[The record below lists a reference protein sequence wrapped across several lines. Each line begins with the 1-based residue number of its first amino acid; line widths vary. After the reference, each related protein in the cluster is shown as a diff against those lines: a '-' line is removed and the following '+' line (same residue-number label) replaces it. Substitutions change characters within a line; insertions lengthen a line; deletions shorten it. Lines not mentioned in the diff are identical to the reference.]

1 MAVWNGVP
9 LEFEAATEWVA
20 EHEFG
25 VNPVCI
31 VVDSN
36 GDMLL
41 VAPDYTVA
49 GQVTIRFDVATAG
62 TLTLIGPVEGQDFV
76 APPVIPGGL
85 GAGPWRNALLT
96 EIRAAPSVDV
106 NGDQDE
112 LGDLLWAGAA
122 NGYLKRERRTVL
134 VDRITGDIGRAST
147 EVQRDILWITDL
159 EGVPV
164 IESPGARWKGSQITV
179 DDLRTSTP
187 VRRRFT
193 VKHMEHRAAGLDVD
207 NLRLEL
213 DAEVV
218 V

>member
-1 MAVWNGVP
+1 MAVWEGTPV
-9 LEFEAATEWVA
+9 EFEAALSWTV
-20 EHEFG
+20 EHTFN
-25 VNPVCI
+25 VNPYVG

-36 GDMLL
+36 GDTLL
-41 VAPDYTVA
+41 VAPDYTVP
-49 GQVTIRFDVATAG
+49 GEVTVRFDVATAG
-62 TLTLIGPVEGQDFV
+62 TLTLIGPVEGMDFV
-76 APPVIPGGL
+76 PPPARPGGL
-85 GAGPWRNALLT
+85 GAGPWRNARLI
-96 EIRAAPSVDV
+96 EIRRAPSVDL

-112 LGDLLWAGAA
+112 LGDLLWAGQAF
-122 NGYLKRERRTVL
+122 GYLKRENRTVL
-134 VDRITGDIGRAST
+134 VDRLTNSFGRAST
-147 EVQRDILWITDL
+147 EVQRDVLWITDL

-164 IESPGARWKGSQITV
+164 VETAGARWKGSQVTV
-179 DDLRTSTP
+179 DDLRASTP